1 MSLLKP
7 TLQGPDEVKQYFIRR
22 YEAFTQTKTTEIF
35 SVMWLNRD
43 KEFISFE
50 PITFG
55 LFDSVNFSF
64 RQLVKDGLDKDAFF
78 VIICHNH
85 PSGILRPSSFDLLI
99 TEGLFENFKKVDI
112 ILLDHILIGIG
123 EAISFVQQGYL
134 KGTL

>member
-50 PITFG
+50 PIAFG

-85 PSGILRPSSFDLLI
+85 PSGSLRPSSFDLLI
-99 TEGLFENFKKVDI
+99 NVSALRKSSIDKFAS
-112 ILLDHILIGIG
+112 L
-123 EAISFVQQGYL
+123 
-134 KGTL
+134 